1 MTLFYSV
8 ILDTSITFS
17 FVYTLPMQGNLG
29 MCKRFSGQLGNQLFQ
44 MHFIMQLAK
53 ESQVKYFHRRSVCG
67 NILEEGAAINTQ
79 LILSRFRNR
88 YFSLKDIES
97 VGFYRWHEECKS
109 LLGANWNVFLE
120 PGILGS
126 VFFESCLVHP
136 KSLLNLKKEIVS
148 RIDSGMNDQA
158 PKGAIHFRGN
168 DFLQWNPNAILDL
181 QYYMNSIDLI
191 VSEGVDIK
199 NISLSTDD
207 PEHPISRAIYRRI
220 NRIPSFENQIGEDFA
235 ILAECDFLISS
246 PSTFAFW
253 AGVFGK
259 EKKII
264 HSKKW
269 LDYNESKEIKF
280 WSDIRKSTSDVYS
293 VYKEI

>member
-1 MTLFYSV
+1 
-8 ILDTSITFS
+8 
-17 FVYTLPMQGNLG
+17 MQGNLG
-29 MCKRFSGQLGNQLFQ
+29 MYKRFSGQLGNQLFQ
-44 MHFIMQLAK
+44 MHFLMQLAK

-67 NILEEGAAINTQ
+67 NILKEGAATNTQ

-88 YFSLKDIES
+88 NFSLKDIES

-109 LLGANWNVFLE
+109 LLEANWNVFLE

-148 RIDSGMNDQA
+148 QIDSGKNDQA
-158 PKGAIHFRGN
+158 PRGAIHFRGN

-220 NRIPSFENQIGEDFA
+220 NRIPSSENQIGRDFA

-269 LDYNESKEIKF
+269 LDYNVSREIKF
-280 WSDIRKSTSDVYS
+280 WSDIRRSTSDIYS